1 MRRIIFVF
9 AALLAVVANA
19 QKISLDDVMR
29 YRYSEN
35 GIYGIR
41 PYMDGESF
49 TTISDDRSKIER
61 YSYATGQLVETLFDK
76 NTARGEKIAAFGN
89 YIISPNGKT
98 ILIETNRRAI
108 YRRSYTA
115 EYYIY
120 DIHNNL
126 LSKLSKAGPQECP
139 KYSPDGNVI
148 GFVRD
153 NNIFLVKLLFNN
165 AESQVTKD
173 GEYNKIING
182 KPDWVYEEEFE
193 FNQAFDFSA
202 DSEMLAWIRFDE
214 SKVNTFSFPVYAGEA
229 PRNRAYSLYPGE
241 YTFKYPKAGEK
252 NSDVSVHTFDIKAR
266 VERKMELPLDSDG
279 YVARIQ
285 FTGDKDKLAIL
296 TQNRHQDRLDIYM
309 ANPRSTVCQLI
320 VRDTPKYFVETNVYK
335 NIDFSRDQFVLM
347 SERDGYNHLYL
358 YTINGTLVQ
367 QLTHGEKVVTDYY
380 GTDENGTTFYYAS
393 TEGNPLEK
401 YICKVDKKGRE
412 TVITRNKGTNSAH
425 FSKGCKYFV
434 NEFSDINTP
443 KITAVYN
450 NTGKQLRVLEDNK
463 ELKDALANADWA
475 QPELFS
481 FTTREGVELN
491 GWMLKPTTFDPS
503 RKYPVLMYQYSGP
516 GAQEVSNSFNNGFF
530 GNLSWEQ
537 RLVQKGYIVVCVDGR
552 GTGGRGAEFQ
562 KCTYMTMGDK
572 ESKDQV
578 ETALYLR
585 QLPYVDQEH
594 IAIWGWSFGGFNTL
608 MSMCEGSDV
617 FCCGVAVAPVT
628 DWRFYDSVYTERYM
642 RTPQENPTGYDISP
656 LHRYQKLYGKLL
668 LCHGM
673 ADDNV
678 HFQNSAELIEKFVQ
692 QGTQFEMQ
700 FYTNRNHGISGGN
713 TRKHLFTRIE
723 EFLDKNMLNAQ

>member
-1 MRRIIFVF
+1 MRKIIFVF
-9 AALLAVVANA
+9 TALLAVVANA
-19 QKISLDDVMR
+19 QKISLDDVMW
-29 YRYSEN
+29 YRYSEKT
-35 GIYGIR
+35 IYGMR

-49 TTISDDRSKIER
+49 TKISDDRSRIER
-61 YSYATGQLVETLFDK
+61 YSYATGQLAETLFDRK
-76 NTARGEKIAAFGN
+76 TARGEKIAAFSN

-98 ILIETNRRAI
+98 ILIETNRKAI

-120 DIHNNL
+120 DIRNNT
-126 LSKLSKAGPQECP
+126 LSKLSNGGPQECP
-139 KYSPDGNVI
+139 KFSPDGNVI

-229 PRNRAYSLYPGE
+229 PRNQQYSLYPGE
-241 YTFKYPKAGEK
+241 YTFKYPKAGER
-252 NSDVSVHTFDIKAR
+252 NSDVSVHTYDIKAR
-266 VERKMELPLDSDG
+266 VERKMELPIDSDG

-320 VRDTPKYFVETNVYK
+320 VRDTPKYFVETKVYN
-335 NIDFSRDQFVLM
+335 NIDFSRDKFVLM

-358 YTINGTLVQ
+358 YTINGTLVK
-367 QLTHGEKVVTDYY
+367 QLTHGEKVITDYY
-380 GTDENGTTFYYAS
+380 GTDESGTTFYYAS

-401 YICKVDKKGRE
+401 YICKVDMKGKE
-412 TVITRNKGTNSAH
+412 TVITRNKGTNTAH
-425 FSKGCKYFV
+425 FSNGCKFFV

-443 KITAVYN
+443 RITAVYN

-475 QPELFS
+475 QPEIFS
-481 FTTREGVELN
+481 FTTSEGVQLN
-491 GWMLKPTTFDPS
+491 GWMLKPTNFNPS
-503 RKYPVLMYQYSGP
+503 KKYPVLMYQYSGP

-578 ETALYLR
+578 EVALYLG
-585 QLPYVDQEH
+585 QQPYVDKEH

-608 MSMCEGSDV
+608 MSMCEGRNV

-656 LHRYQKLYGKLL
+656 LHRYKKLHGKLL

-678 HFQNSAELIEKFVQ
+678 HFQNAAELIEKFVQ

-723 EFLDKNMLNAQ
+723 EFLDKNMLNDK

>member
-1 MRRIIFVF
+1 MRKIIFVF
-9 AALLAVVANA
+9 AALFSMVAQA
-19 QKISLDDVMR
+19 QTISLDDVMW
-29 YRYSEN
+29 YRYSEK
-35 GIYGIR
+35 GIYGMR
-41 PYMDGESF
+41 PYSDGESF
-49 TTISDDRSKIER
+49 TQISNDRSKIER
-61 YSYATGQLVETLFDK
+61 YSYATGQLIETIFDK
-76 NTARGEKIAAFGN
+76 NTARGERIAAFGN

-98 ILIETNRRAI
+98 MLIETKRKSI

-115 EYYIY
+115 DYYIY
-120 DIHNNL
+120 DIKNNL
-126 LSKLSKAGPQECP
+126 LTKLSAGGPQECP

-214 SKVNTFSFPVYAGEA
+214 SQVNTFSFPVYAGEA
-229 PRNRAYSLYPGE
+229 PRNEQYSLYPGA
-241 YTFKYPKAGEK
+241 YTFKYPKAGEL
-252 NSDVSVHTFDIKAR
+252 NSKVSVHTFDIKSR
-266 VERKMELPLDSDG
+266 VERKMDLPLDSDG
-279 YVARIQ
+279 YVVRIQ

-320 VRDTPKYFVETNVYK
+320 VRDTPKYFVETKVYA
-335 NIDFSRDQFVLM
+335 NLDFSRDKFVLM
-347 SERDGYNHLYL
+347 SER
-358 YTINGTLVQ
+358 
-367 QLTHGEKVVTDYY
+367 Y
-380 GTDENGTTFYYAS
+380 GTDESGTNFYYAS
-393 TEGNPLEK
+393 TEGNSLEK
-401 YICKVDKKGRE
+401 YICKVDQKGKE
-412 TVITRNKGTNSAH
+412 TVITRDKGTHSAT
-425 FSKGCKYFV
+425 FSTGCQFFV
-434 NEFSDINTP
+434 DEFSDINTP
-443 KITAVYN
+443 TVTAVYN
-450 NTGKQLRVLEDNK
+450 SAGKRLRVLEDNK
-463 ELKDALANADWA
+463 ELKEALSHADWA
-475 QPELFS
+475 KPEIFS
-481 FTTREGVELN
+481 FTTREGVELY
-491 GWMLKPTTFDPS
+491 GWMIKPTTFDPS
-503 RKYPVLMYQYSGP
+503 KKYPVLMYQYSGP
-516 GAQEVSNSFNNGFF
+516 GAQEVHNSFNNGFF

-537 RLVQKGYIVVCVDGR
+537 RLAQKGYIVVCVDGR

-578 ETALYLR
+578 EVALYMG
-585 QLPYVDQEH
+585 QQPYVDKDR

-628 DWRFYDSVYTERYM
+628 DWRFYDTVYTERYM

-656 LHRYQKLYGKLL
+656 LHRYQKLHGKLL

-700 FYTNRNHGISGGN
+700 FYTNRNHGIGGGN

-723 EFLDKNMLNAQ
+723 EFLDKNMLE